1 MTQINKAE
9 NSIQLPTDQ
18 IKEFCQKW
26 RISEFALFGSAV
38 RGDFR
43 PDSDIDALVS
53 FDPAANWTLFDHV
66 DMQAELKVLFNR
78 DVDLV
83 SRGGIE
89 RSRNH
94 IRRQEILESAQVIYA
109 AS

>member
-1 MTQINKAE
+1 MTQNMQAA
-9 NSIQLPTDQ
+9 NLNQLPTNK
-18 IKEFCQKW
+18 IEEFCRKW
-26 RISEFALFGSAV
+26 NISEFALFGSAV
-38 RGDFR
+38 RSDFG
-43 PDSDIDALVS
+43 PNSDIDALVT
-53 FDPAANWTLFDHV
+53 FDSSANWTLFDHV
-66 DMQAELKVLFNR
+66 DMQTELETIFDR

-94 IRRQEILESAQVIYA
+94 IRRQEILDSAQVIYA

>member
-1 MTQINKAE
+1 MTQNMQAA
-9 NSIQLPTDQ
+9 NLNQLPTDK
-18 IKEFCQKW
+18 IEEFCRKW
-26 RISEFALFGSAV
+26 NISEFALFGSAV
-38 RGDFR
+38 RSDFG
-43 PDSDIDALVS
+43 PDSDIDALVT
-53 FDPAANWTLFDHV
+53 FDPTANWTLFDHV
-66 DMQAELKVLFNR
+66 DMQTELKPIFDR